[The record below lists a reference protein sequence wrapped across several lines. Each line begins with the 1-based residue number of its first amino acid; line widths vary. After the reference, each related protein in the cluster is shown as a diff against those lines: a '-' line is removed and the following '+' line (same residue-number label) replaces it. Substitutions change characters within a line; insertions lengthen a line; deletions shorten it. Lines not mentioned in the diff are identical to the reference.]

1 MASYYYLV
9 ATLPTLRLDGPLS
22 FSTDTFLGLCKPL
35 VSEHHY
41 RLLCKALSGEPSSH
55 PFLKAYQHFASMVNK
70 ELVEQRSRKLS
81 LSDPVYR
88 NDGDKEGRISDAV
101 RQALAQDNVL
111 EAEMLLLALHWKFL
125 DELATLHTFDIEAL
139 LGFALKLKLLQR
151 KSLFTREEGNA
162 EFKRLFS
169 NIQTEIANN

>member
-22 FSTDTFLGLCKPL
+22 LTTETFLSLCKPL
-35 VSEHHY
+35 VGKQHY
-41 RLLCKALSGEPSSH
+41 SLLCKAVSGQPASH
-55 PFLKAYQHFASMVNK
+55 PFLAAYQHFETMVTK

-81 LSDPVYR
+81 LSDPAYR
-88 NDGDKEGRISDAV
+88 NDADKEGRISDTV
-101 RQALAQDNVL
+101 RQALALDNVL
-111 EAEMLLLALHWKFL
+111 EAELLLLSLHWKFL

-139 LGFALKLKLLQR
+139 LSFALKLKLLQR

-169 NIQTEIANN
+169 NIQTEIENN

>member
-22 FSTDTFLGLCKPL
+22 FSTKSFLSLCKEQ

-41 RLLCKALSGEPSSH
+41 QLLCKALSGEQASH
-55 PFLKAYQHFASMVNK
+55 PFLKSYQHFETMVNK

-81 LSDPVYR
+81 LSDPVYK
-88 NDGDKEGRISDAV
+88 NDADKEGRISDTV
-101 RQALAQDNVL
+101 RQALAQENVL
-111 EAEMLLLALHWKFL
+111 EAELLLLALLWKFL

-139 LGFALKLKLLQR
+139 VSFALKLKLLER

-169 NIQTEIANN
+169 NIQTEIENN

>member
-1 MASYYYLV
+1 VASYYYLV
-9 ATLPTLRLDGPLS
+9 ATLPTLRLDGPLP
-22 FSTDTFLGLCKPL
+22 FSTETFLALCKTQ
-35 VSEHHY
+35 VSDHHY
-41 RLLCKALSGEPSSH
+41 NLICKALSGEPATH
-55 PFLKAYQHFASMVNK
+55 PFLKAYQHFSAMVNK

-81 LSDPVYR
+81 LSDPAYR
-88 NDGDKEGRISDAV
+88 NDGDKEGRISDTV

-139 LGFALKLKLLQR
+139 LLQR

>member
-22 FSTDTFLGLCKPL
+22 FSTETFLTLCKTQ
-35 VSEHHY
+35 VSDRHY
-41 RLLCKALSGEPSSH
+41 HLLCKALSGEKASH
-55 PFLKAYQHFASMVNK
+55 PFLKAYQHFETMVSK

-81 LSDPVYR
+81 LSDPAYR
-88 NDGDKEGRISDAV
+88 NDADKEGRISDTV
-101 RQALAQDNVL
+101 RQALAQENVL
-111 EAEMLLLALHWKFL
+111 EAELLLLTLHWKFL

-139 LGFALKLKLLQR
+139 LSFALKLKLLQR